1 MQIQGTSHKHDG
13 IKEKLRNLG
22 VKENAVKEIMNDIFG
37 HQIASTCYNG
47 STDGKEV
54 SEFDAKVHVLRA
66 ACDEVNPD
74 FHPWF
79 VSTQRDAFIGCLIAP
94 VREEAGLTHVGS
106 TYIHH

>member
-1 MQIQGTSHKHDG
+1 MKIQGTSHKHDS
-13 IKEKLRNLG
+13 IKEKLRRLG
-22 VKENAVKEIMNDIFG
+22 VKENAAREITNDIFG
-37 HQIASTCYNG
+37 HQIAFTCYNG
-47 STDGKEV
+47 PTDAKEV
-54 SEFDAKVHVLRA
+54 SEFDAKVYVLRA
-66 ACDEVNPD
+66 AWDEVNPD